1 MKLVRDL
8 IPRIIEESGSSC
20 IYHVVKG
27 EELKKRLYDKMT
39 EELNEF
45 IENPCIE
52 EAADM
57 WEVLRAIFDAHDI
70 NHADVMN
77 EADKKEE
84 RRGAFELGIVLESVS
99 ESR

>member
-45 IENPCIE
+45 IDDFNSEFNKMLISG
-52 EAADM
+52 
-57 WEVLRAIFDAHDI
+57 DI
-70 NHADVMN
+70 VQLNSKYGLSFVAR
-77 EADKKEE
+77 E
-84 RRGAFELGIVLESVS
+84 
-99 ESR
+99 